1 MATSCSSN
9 WSFSGLFTVFYLYI
23 VLFYTIVC
31 LQLLVYFFFQVWGE
45 LMMMIG
51 RLPTFGIYVQMFTT
65 VAKNFAKFLAA
76 YFCLLVAF
84 ALSFLVLFPN
94 YRSFNVPVPAALVK
108 TLLMMAGEVE
118 YEDFMYD
125 NGPVL
130 FR

>member
-1 MATSCSSN
+1 MATSCSSH